1 MWRRLGDLSTA
12 VYELGL
18 HQDPGPEEHNTP
30 FFLKELRKRCF
41 GTAYCA
47 DKAIGTF
54 LGRPPLI
61 SRQYSCQILPVDLD
75 TSAIMSSPEELAVH
89 LADLDEDG
97 WNRKGHFV
105 RATFLRV
112 RMTISYIRE
121 DVLLLSLGTGISD
134 LESRV

>member
-1 MWRRLGDLSTA
+1 M
-12 VYELGL
+12 GL
-18 HQDPGPEEHNTP
+18 HQEPGPADMTP

-61 SRQYSCQILPVDLD
+61 SRQYSCSTQPLDLD
-75 TSAIMSSPEELAVH
+75 TAAIMSSPEEIPQH
-89 LADLDEDG
+89 LTELDSDG
-97 WNRKGHFV
+97 WNVVKGHFV

-121 DVLLLSLGTGISD
+121 EVLLLTLGTEITD
-134 LESRV
+134 LEARI